1 MQRENQSTYNNSK
14 SKRVLKNKKE
24 VGKKLNFQVLRFQL
38 LNYMI
43 YYPKYLYKF

>member
-24 VGKKLNFQVLRFQL
+24 VGKKLNFQDF
-38 LNYMI
+38 I
-43 YYPKYLYKF
+43 FEISTFKLYDILS